1 MIYLSYYVLENHE
14 LKVKIANKGAELRS
28 IKSKVDGTE
37 YLWQADVVFW
47 GRHSPI
53 LFPIVGKLKED

>member
-37 YLWQADVVFW
+37 YLWQADVVF
-47 GRHSPI
+47 GDVIRQFYSR
-53 LFPIVGKLKED
+53 LLVS